1 MSVERLLYVRAG
13 GHRFGLPLSAVLAVI
28 EPGAVQAVPSR
39 LTALRGVIEARGRML
54 SLLNLGALLGGEM
67 PGRPVGGMLVV
78 AMVGG
83 REVALEV
90 DEIDAAP
97 AEAVL
102 PPPEHASL
110 QSWAS
115 GAVRR
120 PEGWVPILNLDGLAE
135 RWRLAE
141 EGVT

>member
-13 GHRFGLPLSAVLAVI
+13 GYRFGLPLSAVLAVL
-28 EPGAVQAVPSR
+28 EPAAVQAVPSR
-39 LTALRGVIEARGRML
+39 LAALRGVIEARGRML
-54 SLLNLGALLGGEM
+54 SLLNLGALLGAEM
-67 PGRPVGGMLVV
+67 PGHSTGGMLVV
-78 AMVGG
+78 ARVGG
-83 REVALEV
+83 VEVALEV

-97 AEAVL
+97 ADTVL

-141 EGVT
+141 EVVA

>member
-13 GHRFGLPLSAVLAVI
+13 GYRFGLPLSAVLAVL
-28 EPGAVQAVPSR
+28 EPAAVQAVPSR
-39 LTALRGVIEARGRML
+39 LAALRGVIEARGRML
-54 SLLNLGALLGGEM
+54 SLLNLGALLGAEM
-67 PGRPVGGMLVV
+67 PGHSTGGMLVV
-78 AMVGG
+78 ARVGG
-83 REVALEV
+83 VEVALEV

-97 AEAVL
+97 ADTVL

-141 EGVT
+141 EVVT

>member
-13 GHRFGLPLSAVLAVI
+13 GQRFGLPLGSVLAVI
-28 EPGAVQAVPSR
+28 EPAAVQAVPAR
-39 LTALRGVIEARGRML
+39 LAALRGVVEARGRML

-67 PGRPVGGMLVV
+67 PREQVGGMVV
-78 AMVGG
+78 IAIVGG

-90 DEIDAAP
+90 DGIDAAP
-97 AEAVL
+97 AESVL
-102 PPPEHASL
+102 PPPRHPRL
-110 QSWAS
+110 RDWAS

-120 PEGWVPILNLDGLAE
+120 PEGWVPILNLDVLAE

-141 EGVT
+141 EGAT